1 MRTIIIF
8 LFFSIAVISN
18 AQIETNYYFDD
29 SKPSKFDVELEDFGE
44 ITYNTNFNT
53 TKSIESNKNGLLRYG
68 HVIPVD
74 INLKKSGKWYNKK
87 TWKLLIVSSKAK
99 TLELVFDNV
108 ILPKGA
114 EINVYDINKNMV
126 FGPILNENIVEGY
139 MVSTDII
146 LGDSIIVQ
154 LDLGEDMPTDN
165 IDFSIVK
172 IIHGIKDIFGI
183 ENKLKSAASCQVDV
197 ECTAGDGW
205 ETETEGTAKI
215 YGNGTAGTCSLLNN
229 TAQDFASY
237 ILTAKHVI
245 DSIGIN
251 NVSVRFN
258 YKATTCNGST
268 AASGI
273 TISGFNLRAD
283 NAVCDLALIE
293 GVNDLSSQTSIAF
306 LGWNRN
312 PNPTSVVCLHHP
324 DADFMSISKESN
336 SISLVSPVWVRV
348 SNWDIGSIEPGSS
361 GSPLFDHDKRV
372 IAATSYINS
381 YDYVCTSSLESG
393 HAKLSYFWPS
403 ISTYLDPCNTGATKI
418 NTIKVNSMLYAVSG
432 SNYVCQSGSTFTFS
446 HTLGDAPVTWS
457 VTPTSLFNSPTSGS
471 GSNPIIYANNN
482 SNSGSGQIIFHVGC
496 SNYSKTIWVGKPGTP
511 TTTPSGYPTLEI
523 GLGALQPVS
532 LFKTPGFTGGTIN
545 WWSTGSI
552 EPVGSTNSTT
562 CTFEAVTLGPGNF
575 YVTVQNTCGTSPT
588 GGGTVNV
595 VSGGGGQLMLVLAP
609 NPATD
614 ETTITIATTEE
625 QTVEENAEWDFEVF
639 DNAQNLKAA
648 KTKLKSN
655 STQLQ
660 TAGWKEG
667 VYAVRVNYKPKG
679 KPEEILTGKLVVTK

>member
-1 MRTIIIF
+1 MRTIISF
-8 LFFSIAVISN
+8 LLFSIAVISN

-53 TKSIESNKNGLLRYG
+53 TESIESNKNGLLRYG

-126 FGPILNENIVEGY
+126 FGPMLNENIVEGY

-154 LDLGEDMPTDN
+154 LDLDENMPIDN

-393 HAKLSYFWPS
+393 HGKLSYFWPS

-457 VTPTSLFNSPTSGS
+457 VTPTSLLNSPTSGS
-471 GSNPIIYANNN
+471 GSNPTIYASSNNN
-482 SNSGSGQIIFHVGC
+482 SGTGQITFNVGC
-496 SNYSKTIWVGKPGTP
+496 NSYSKTFWVGNPFTP
-511 TTTPSGYPTLEI
+511 VI
-523 GLGALQPVS
+523 D
-532 LFKTPGFTGGTIN
+532 
-545 WWSTGSI
+545 
-552 EPVGSTNSTT
+552 GSTYIT
-562 CTFEAVTLGPGNF
+562 CDNELYTEDNGKSVTWSVYGPMQIVGQTYGYRCTIEGTGNGYGWVYATAANGCDTITSELF
-575 YVTVQNTCGTSPT
+575 VEVDCGY
-588 GGGTVNV
+588 
-595 VSGGGGQLMLVLAP
+595 LLVFSP
-609 NPATD
+609 NPASGETILSIESTSEKKIVD
-614 ETTITIATTEE
+614 ETVDWEL
-625 QTVEENAEWDFEVF
+625 EVY
-639 DNAQNLKAA
+639 DNAQNLK
-648 KTKLKSN
+648 LKN
-655 STQLQ
+655 SKVKGKEYRFNTS
-660 TAGWKEG
+660 GWKEG
-667 VYAVRVNYKPKG
+667 IYVARVKYDDK
-679 KPEEILTGKLVVTK
+679 ILTGKLVVKK